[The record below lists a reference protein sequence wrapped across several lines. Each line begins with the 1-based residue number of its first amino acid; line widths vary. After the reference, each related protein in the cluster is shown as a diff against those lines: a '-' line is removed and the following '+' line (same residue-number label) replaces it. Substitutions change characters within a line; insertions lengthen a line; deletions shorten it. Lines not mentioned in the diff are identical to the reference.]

1 MVSKCLVLWA
11 DGKFRHTTTVVH
23 RRYIKRDDGRPAM
36 EEINL
41 RQYVNTRDRI
51 TQTLS
56 SEAYA
61 SESEEEVRDSDSSGN
76 SEKYTP
82 SKRPKRQAFNRARR
96 KIRRTVNKLTRKML
110 KNEQVGQNRKTKVVN
125 VEGKSNAEGSKGKSL
140 EYEINKKY
148 NQEIKA
154 SVCEICGGEIVESS
168 VDCNNLLLCDY
179 DGCDGIGGK
188 EKECRLLYQS
198 NAYILYGK
206 TFARKLRYDSQ

>member
-1 MVSKCLVLWA
+1 MLTKADLDMFKIGDPVLVLYPKEDKKYHGAYSAFYVKTYTDGKKCLVLWA

-23 RRYIKRDDGRPAM
+23 RRYIKMDDGRPAM
-36 EEINL
+36 EESHL

-96 KIRRTVNKLTRKML
+96 KIRRTVNKLTHKML
-110 KNEQVGQNRKTKVVN
+110 KKEEVGQSTKTKVVN
-125 VEGKSNAEGSKGKSL
+125 VKGQMLGSKSKSGTA
-140 EYEINKKY
+140 KSKP
-148 NQEIKA
+148 
-154 SVCEICGGEIVESS
+154 SVCEIWGR
-168 VDCNNLLLCDY
+168 N
-179 DGCDGIGGK
+179 
-188 EKECRLLYQS
+188 CR
-198 NAYILYGK
+198 K
-206 TFARKLRYDSQ
+206 PV